1 MNTLFLTAVTGEM
14 CLNYLHG
21 IKFRYGSPFKLF
33 RDQYTKATGEVLPN
47 NKLTILKRVEEIYK
61 INGKEPHKL
70 LARALEKAKG

>member
-21 IKFRYGSPFKLF
+21 IKFPYSPFKLF
-33 RDQYTKATGEVLPN
+33 RDQYTKQTGEVLPN
-47 NKLTILKRVEEIYK
+47 NKLAILKRVEEIYK

-70 LARALEKAKG
+70 LAIALEKAKG